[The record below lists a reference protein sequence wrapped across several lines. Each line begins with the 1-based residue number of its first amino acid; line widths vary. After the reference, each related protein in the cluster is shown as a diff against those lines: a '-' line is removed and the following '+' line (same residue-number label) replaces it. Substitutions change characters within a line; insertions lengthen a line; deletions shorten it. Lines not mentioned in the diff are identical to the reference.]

1 MFIEP
6 NWQSGAV
13 DFPKKRGW
21 IEVITGCM
29 FSGKT
34 EELIRRVNRAII
46 AKQKV
51 KIFKPSADT
60 RYHEENVVSHN
71 DKFIESTP
79 LNLSSEIIQHAEGCQ
94 VIAIDEVQFFDEQI
108 AEVCNTLANQGV
120 RVIVAGIDMDFT
132 GKPFKNIPDLMAIA
146 EFVTKIHAICAV
158 CGANASYSYRLT
170 SSPDTFLLG
179 AKDIYEA
186 RCRECFNSNK

>member
-6 NWQSGAV
+6 NWQSRAM

-21 IEVITGCM
+21 IEVISGCM

-51 KIFKPSADT
+51 KIFKPFADT
-60 RYHEENVVSHN
+60 RYHEEHVVSHN
-71 DKFIESTP
+71 ENFIKSTP
-79 LNLSSEIIQHAEGCQ
+79 LNSSSELLHLEEECH
-94 VIAIDEVQFFDEQI
+94 VIAIDEVQFFDEEISQ
-108 AEVCNTLANQGV
+108 VCNTLANEGK

-132 GKPFKNIPDLMAIA
+132 GKPFKNLSELMSIA

-158 CGANASYSYRLT
+158 CGANASYSYRLNG
-170 SSPDTFLLG
+170 SSETFLLG
-179 AKDIYEA
+179 AKDVYEA
-186 RCRECFNSNK
+186 RCRECFNIEK